1 MIWQGECT
9 LWTGIATTAAGVL
22 ASNVGQVGMGLAA
35 TSYGRILGLGMA
47 FVSPAFVTFLLFKVS
62 GIPLSENKYD
72 KKYGDRKDYQ
82 EWKKNTPMFFPKF

>member
-1 MIWQGECT
+1 
-9 LWTGIATTAAGVL
+9 
-22 ASNVGQVGMGLAA
+22 MGLAG

-47 FVSPAFVTFLLFKVS
+47 AVSPVFVTFLLFKVS

-82 EWKKNTPMFFPKF
+82 KWKKNTPMFFPKF